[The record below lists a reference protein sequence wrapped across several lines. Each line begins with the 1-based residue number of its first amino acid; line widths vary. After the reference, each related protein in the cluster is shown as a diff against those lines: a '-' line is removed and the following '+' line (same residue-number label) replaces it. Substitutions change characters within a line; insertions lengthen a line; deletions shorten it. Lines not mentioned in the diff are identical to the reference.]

1 MTELDHILARKFFK
15 RDNKTGD
22 TAGKEMTELTGIG
35 AINPDALICHFAFDP
50 CGYSMNGI
58 IDGDRYS
65 TIHVTLRMVIVMLAL
80 NAWGLSTMITMISL
94 L

>member
-1 MTELDHILARKFFK
+1 MTELDRILARKFFK

-22 TAGKEMTELTGIG
+22 TAGKEMTELTWIE
-35 AINPDALICHFAFDP
+35 AINPDALICHFVFDP